1 MAQKIIIQSTN
12 KADSPVDIE
21 DKIEKAMTSIQMQ
34 RENKQF
40 TDVYLKK
47 RKDESDVIVK
57 KVLSN
62 MLDEIAEV
70 LQN

>member
-1 MAQKIIIQSTN
+1 MAQKIIIQSMN
-12 KADSPVDIE
+12 KSDSPVDIE